1 MPPKNLR
8 QLRRHIDRLDAR
20 VLALLNQRGR
30 LALRV
35 GALKQRHGRRLFDPR
50 REQAILTR
58 LGALNGG
65 PLSSAAV
72 RAIYR
77 EILRQVRRLE
87 QSA

>member
-1 MPPKNLR
+1 MPPKNLQ
-8 QLRRHIDRLDAR
+8 QLRSHIDRLDAR

-35 GALKQRHGRRLFDPR
+35 GWLKRRRGRRLFDPR
-50 REQAILTR
+50 REQAILKR

-87 QSA
+87 QSV